1 MTSKVMSDKEYLE
14 QFKTSCRENIKIL
27 MTVTPMSVIFR
38 SHMRNYSHLLNCST
52 VVNMGDWG
60 NEGLMLIA
68 DGVLSEKTGRD
79 YDGSGK
85 VDNGLILNN
94 KDSIK

>member
-1 MTSKVMSDKEYLE
+1 
-14 QFKTSCRENIKIL
+14 
-27 MTVTPMSVIFR
+27 
-38 SHMRNYSHLLNCST
+38 
-52 VVNMGDWG
+52 MGDWG